1 MLEQRRFA
9 IDRREA
15 GCEEVIL
22 SMDGSWC
29 PAVDTDETDTEGT
42 AEEKA
47 QNACLVI
54 ALSCTAYSSSK
65 RETYVYVLHLYMYM
79 CTCLYNSTNIYDTY
93 IQAGLSR

>member
-1 MLEQRRFA
+1 
-9 IDRREA
+9 
-15 GCEEVIL
+15 
-22 SMDGSWC
+22 MDGSWC

-54 ALSCTAYSSSK
+54 ALSCTAS
-65 RETYVYVLHLYMYM
+65 RETYVYVLHLYMYIIMYM